1 MRAEGMKTLRVYLEG
16 VGVWSPSL
24 ANVDALRLWLTGRP
38 PITANTKPPATIL
51 PANERRRAPESV
63 LIAAEVAAQAVAA
76 SGRAASTLTCVF
88 ASAFGDQTITDYL
101 CATLAHA
108 PNELSPTR
116 FHNSVHNA
124 PAGYWT
130 IATDCQA
137 PSNAVCAGR
146 ASFGAGLLEAATQAC
161 ADEKPVL
168 LVCSDI
174 AGTGPLAEITGC
186 HHAFGCALVLSPK
199 ATARGMGSLD
209 LQLTLAAPSGPDLP
223 ADAAAWIA
231 SNPSATALSLLAL
244 LANNGG
250 DCVLAASD
258 QLGLRAHWET
268 THLKSTH
275 LEGTA

>member
-1 MRAEGMKTLRVYLEG
+1 MRSEEMKTLRVYLEG

-24 ANVDALRLWLTGRP
+24 ANFDALRAWLAGAL
-38 PITANTKPPATIL
+38 PIAAPTKPPATIL
-51 PANERRRAPESV
+51 PANERRRAPDSV
-63 LIAAEVAAQAVAA
+63 LIAAEVAAQAVTM
-76 SGRAASTLTCVF
+76 SGRAANTLTCVF
-88 ASAFGDQTITDYL
+88 ASAYGDQVITDNL
-101 CATLAHA
+101 CATLARA

-137 PSNAVCAGR
+137 PSNAICAGH

-161 ADEKPVL
+161 AEEKPVL

-186 HHAFGCALVLSPK
+186 HYAFGCALVLSPK
-199 ATARGMGSLD
+199 ASARNMGWLD
-209 LQLTLAAPSGPDLP
+209 LQLTQATPSGPELP
-223 ADAAAWIA
+223 ADATTWIA
-231 SNPSATALSLLAL
+231 SNPSAVALYLLAL
-244 LANNGG
+244 LANHGG

-258 QLGLRAHWET
+258 RLGLHAQMET
-268 THLKSTH
+268 TPLKNTH